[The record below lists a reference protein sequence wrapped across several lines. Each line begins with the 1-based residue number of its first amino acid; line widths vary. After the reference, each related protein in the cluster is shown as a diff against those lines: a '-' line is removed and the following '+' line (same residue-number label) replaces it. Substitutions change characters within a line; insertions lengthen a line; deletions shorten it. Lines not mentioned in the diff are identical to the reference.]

1 LLEHLPF
8 EEDAGEPAATLGP
21 LPCVAMKPASRVLV
35 LERGTDALLQ
45 LEEEGT
51 GALNFACQ
59 MESAAAMV
67 TEPPDV
73 CT

>member
-1 LLEHLPF
+1 
-8 EEDAGEPAATLGP
+8 
-21 LPCVAMKPASRVLV
+21 MKPASRVLV
-35 LERGTDALLQ
+35 LERRTDALLQ
-45 LEEEGT
+45 LEEKDT
-51 GALNFACQ
+51 GALDFAFQ